1 VPLPRGGES
10 LVELRLERWPVP
22 EPLVRSPFWVRAP
35 LRGELDP
42 QVLTVPRRVSLE
54 GIVRGLDA
62 SQRERAGVAL
72 LGAPVAEWRAEWL
85 GESDRAVRPDA
96 QGRWRFDSVPIG
108 PATLVLYAS
117 GEVEG
122 VEILAQHAVTL
133 EGDVTRFELVP
144 QFVGDPPLEG
154 EPLR

>member
-1 VPLPRGGES
+1 M
-10 LVELRLERWPVP
+10 VELRLDRWPVP

-35 LRGELDP
+35 LRGKLDP
-42 QVLTVPRRVSLE
+42 QVLSVPRRVSLS
-54 GIVRGLDA
+54 GLVRGVDPA
-62 SQRERAGVAL
+62 RRERVGVAL
-72 LGAPVAEWRAEWL
+72 LGAPVAEWRVEWL

-144 QFVGDPPLEG
+144 QAVDGGPLQG